1 MANILIVGQKELVA
15 HPIFKQDKNML
26 ELYIDLKKNNNVEVL
41 FVHKETKLQNENL
54 AEKTEPDQKNKEQEE
69 SISKVKQYCI
79 KDMMKDRLLKQNINK
94 FIKEHNI
101 ETIIFMSNY
110 MAKLVMPYI
119 ENLLTKLN
127 IICDLRLTIISS
139 FLQQYKYEKEK
150 DGANFYTIYKSFK
163 IHFIRLLPILE
174 YTDNIILDEDC
185 DLTLLKAQK
194 VDNIILPEQVKNYVK
209 TKNISES
216 KKKENTFVEII
227 INRSNYFS
235 NLNIENSNEIKGSKI
250 VINETKKFNLI
261 DDINN
266 IIKNSTADY
275 IVIHNNKIEF
285 LPKTIER
292 LINNL
297 SFNDNLALCS
307 PVVSYSKEKRYLN
320 FQFENQRLN
329 NFSNWNEDKPLAFS
343 ECVIIKKKFFHKIG
357 LFDNKFKTIDYS
369 LFDFIL
375 RLYQIKAYYCT
386 MSDIFVFKSMNIPRQ
401 ISLFKEDKN
410 LLCNK
415 WGESLFSMGI

>member
-54 AEKTEPDQKNKEQEE
+54 AEKIEPDQKNKEQEE
-69 SISKVKQYCI
+69 SVSKVKQYCI

-110 MAKLVMPYI
+110 MAKLIMPYI

-150 DGANFYTIYKSFK
+150 DGANFYAIYKSFK

-194 VDNIILPEQVKNYVK
+194 VDNIILPEQVKNYIK

-235 NLNIENSNEIKGSKI
+235 NLNIENSNEIKGAKI
-250 VINETKKFNLI
+250 IINETKKFNLI

-275 IVIHNNKIEF
+275 IVIHNNKIEL
-285 LPKTIER
+285 LPNTIER

-410 LLCNK
+410 LLCKK